1 MPPRLLPPGGH
12 GKLRRLITR
21 RSAVVVLLALSCAGG
36 LLAQRFRGRGGGG
49 GIPEDAPIRT
59 AREVPTHSTEFPRW
73 TNAPGFEK
81 DVFTFA
87 RIRYKRHPYG
97 TRSRTAGYCFIDF
110 PDSDLN
116 LSYRLHQLTS
126 MKVDPDGRV

>member
-1 MPPRLLPPGGH
+1 MPPRLLPPGAH
-12 GKLRRLITR
+12 GRLRALITR

-49 GIPEDAPIRT
+49 EGSLPEDAPIRT

-87 RIRYKRHPYG
+87 RIQYKRHPYG
-97 TRSRTAGYCFIDF
+97 GRSGSAGYCFTDF
-110 PDSDLN
+110 
-116 LSYRLHQLTS
+116 
-126 MKVDPDGRV
+126 